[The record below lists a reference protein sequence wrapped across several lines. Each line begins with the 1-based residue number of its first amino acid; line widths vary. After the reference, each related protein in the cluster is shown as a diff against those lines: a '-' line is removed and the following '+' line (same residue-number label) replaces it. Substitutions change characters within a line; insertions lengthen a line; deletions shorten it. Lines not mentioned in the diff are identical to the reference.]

1 MNIRAAS
8 YARICVP
15 ARSTTDSERTIMLHV
30 FTLLSVP
37 EYSAD
42 ALVRSIRQGGEW
54 HAIARHLLPELIA
67 TDLLEHRAS
76 DIPPFLSSS
85 QRLYLAQDF
94 WTSSDAYQI
103 GRASCREIV

>member
-1 MNIRAAS
+1 MNIRAAPH
-8 YARICVP
+8 ARIRAP
-15 ARSTTDSERTIMLHV
+15 ARNSTHSERTIMLHV

-54 HAIARHLLPELIA
+54 HAIARHLLPDLIA

-76 DIPPFLSSS
+76 AIPPFLSSS
-85 QRLYLAQDF
+85 RRLYLAQDF
-94 WTSSDAYQI
+94 WTSSDRSEEHTSELQ
-103 GRASCREIV
+103 S